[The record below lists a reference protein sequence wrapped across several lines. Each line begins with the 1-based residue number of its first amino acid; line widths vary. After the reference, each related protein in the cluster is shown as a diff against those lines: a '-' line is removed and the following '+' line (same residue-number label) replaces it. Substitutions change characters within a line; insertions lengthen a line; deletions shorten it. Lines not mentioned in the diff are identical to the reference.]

1 MATAKPDKHRLLR
14 GFAPASRRAQG
25 ATPDH
30 RVEGNGRA
38 RNVYRHDYEDL
49 ALSYVWTTLR
59 NHLPPL
65 RAVIQHELAVVDQPP
80 EGRQ

>member
-1 MATAKPDKHRLLR
+1 MA
-14 GFAPASRRAQG
+14 G
-25 ATPDH
+25 A
-30 RVEGNGRA
+30 G
-38 RNVYRHDYEDL
+38 NVYSHDYEDV

-80 EGRQ
+80 EGKRRAPSVSTPRNCRPNAGRCGKRQC

>member
-1 MATAKPDKHRLLR
+1 MAGP
-14 GFAPASRRAQG
+14 S
-25 ATPDH
+25 
-30 RVEGNGRA
+30 
-38 RNVYRHDYEDL
+38 NVYRHDYEDV

-59 NHLPPL
+59 NNLPPL